1 MPLGKQA
8 EGNLWFPPDSIRVQV
23 IGQKIEMLM
32 PPEIAVQHDGYL
44 QRYLDTGERHIVG
57 TAREVPVITKDGERL
72 NCVYVKRNLYGQV
85 TCEDVTC
92 MSVSERHEN

>member
-1 MPLGKQA
+1 M
-8 EGNLWFPPDSIRVQV
+8 QV

-32 PPEIAVQHDGYL
+32 PPEIAVHHDGYL

-72 NCVYVKRNLYGQV
+72 NCVYAISMKSLLY
-85 TCEDVTC
+85 
-92 MSVSERHEN
+92 RHVACQT